1 MTISLQFGPTLDGRR
16 VAVLVE
22 TKRATTN
29 CFKGLGVWLSKKP
42 LAILIDDAGSL
53 SVVDMSGEPMDT
65 DAVESLCPGALA
77 QFHGGA
83 TTDGTATGP

>member
-1 MTISLQFGPTLDGRR
+1 MTISLQFGPKLRGRR

-42 LAILIDDAGSL
+42 LAILIDDAGNL
-53 SVVDMSGEPMDT
+53 SAIDVSGEPMT
-65 DAVESLCPGALA
+65 TEAIERLCPGAWA
-77 QFHGGA
+77 QFEDDA
-83 TTDGTATGP
+83 VPSPSATGP